1 MRRIFY
7 IWEYLKYKVMK
18 TKIKILFSEGEIE
31 VEGNFSLTF
40 KGNESVSVERVEDR
54 QAYTGTAIKNWREN
68 VLDEY
73 GALIGGKIIANVEKD
88 ADFEEDFL
96 NGQSTYDILYSGF
109 YWKKSNEGFN
119 YWDRL
124 VKDLNI

>member
-1 MRRIFY
+1 
-7 IWEYLKYKVMK
+7 MK
-18 TKIKILFSEGEIE
+18 RKIKIVFSEGEIE
-31 VEGNFSLTF
+31 VEGDFSLTF
-40 KGNESVSVERVEDR
+40 KGSESVSVERVDDT
-54 QAYTGTAIKNWREN
+54 QAYTGTAIKNWRDN

-88 ADFEEDFL
+88 ADFEESFL
-96 NGQSTYDILYSGF
+96 NEQSTYDILYSGF